1 MKKGDEMP
9 EEERIYYKCDRCD
22 EYETYWV
29 CESCYNKAL
38 EHWKWQHGHKDGQ
51 IKALWIAF
59 GISLLVNFIF
69 WALI

>member
-29 CESCYNKAL
+29 CESCHTKAVK
-38 EHWKWQHGHKDGQ
+38 HWEWQIGDFKWK
-51 IKALWIAF
+51 INALWIAL
-59 GISLLVNFIF
+59 GISLLVNFF
-69 WALI
+69 LWALI